1 MKYYHLYMDRQGI
14 SRETHGKLLEL
25 GENWRPTETQ
35 SPTPGKRRWKR
46 WAALA
51 ACALILCLDQLL
63 SDKPF
68 IDGVLAAVYPPA
80 STGEIAQ
87 DALYPGI
94 PDTYGPGETPPGEE
108 GFVVEGPGRGQTVN
122 LPSIPYVHYQS
133 VDGELAADAVPAWD
147 LMEGSF
153 SEELTREDIQKI
165 FWGAEGKPEGAEG
178 DLPWM
183 LFWGG
188 YTLNGSALYD
198 KGGSLL
204 WLYLWGHSDEQGI
217 FFTLT
222 LRPGELPFQCC
233 LYPDLETT
241 DVFGTEVTG
250 WSAWEDRDGD
260 GTEET
265 CLCASEF
272 MAGDVGVFFE
282 TRACGGEDPFAAG
295 SMQNSLLVRQALSQ
309 DGGLYLGHLMTA
321 EEVPQWREAEF
332 SSLEEARQE
341 GDFVPWLPAEDF
353 SGWDEFYGRLTYQEG
368 NEHIL
373 HLRWSWGYDDVTIR
387 VELPEGDTVWGNVV
401 DVSAPETYDLRLY
414 PIPRADSVPEEYR
427 ETVDNPV
434 FRAEDM
440 SREVVEARAYTP
452 NEQGDTNS
460 LRIGFSV
467 LHPDGTLVDYS
478 CEGLSVDQV
487 WGLVQETLA

>member
-94 PDTYGPGETPPGEE
+94 KDTWGPGETPPGEE
-108 GFVVEGPGRGQTVN
+108 SFVVEGPEREQTAN
-122 LPSIPYVHYQS
+122 LPFIPYVHYQS

-188 YTLNGSALYD
+188 YTLNGSALSD
-198 KGGSLL
+198 KGGSLHEP
-204 WLYLWGHSDEQGI
+204 YRRRAGYGVYNGV
-217 FFTLT
+217 
-222 LRPGELPFQCC
+222 PG
-233 LYPDLETT
+233 
-241 DVFGTEVTG
+241 
-250 WSAWEDRDGD
+250 
-260 GTEET
+260 T
-265 CLCASEF
+265 C
-272 MAGDVGVFFE
+272 GRKHGR
-282 TRACGGEDPFAAG
+282 RAC
-295 SMQNSLLVRQALSQ
+295 
-309 DGGLYLGHLMTA
+309 
-321 EEVPQWREAEF
+321 
-332 SSLEEARQE
+332 
-341 GDFVPWLPAEDF
+341 
-353 SGWDEFYGRLTYQEG
+353 SG
-368 NEHIL
+368 I
-373 HLRWSWGYDDVTIR
+373 
-387 VELPEGDTVWGNVV
+387 
-401 DVSAPETYDLRLY
+401 
-414 PIPRADSVPEEYR
+414 
-427 ETVDNPV
+427 
-434 FRAEDM
+434 
-440 SREVVEARAYTP
+440 
-452 NEQGDTNS
+452 
-460 LRIGFSV
+460 
-467 LHPDGTLVDYS
+467 
-478 CEGLSVDQV
+478 
-487 WGLVQETLA
+487 

>member
-1 MKYYHLYMDRQGI
+1 MKYYNLYMERQTI
-14 SRETHGKLLEL
+14 SAQAHERLLAL
-25 GENWRPTETQ
+25 CGQQQGARARPKPRT
-35 SPTPGKRRWKR
+35 GRRVGR

-51 ACALILCLDQLL
+51 ACCAL
-63 SDKPF
+63 
-68 IDGVLAAVYPPA
+68 VLGLGIWRAAAPEQPAGEAVQDAVYP
-80 STGEIAQ
+80 
-87 DALYPGI
+87 GI
-94 PDTYGPGETPPGEE
+94 KDTWGPGETPPGEE
-108 GFVVEGPGRGQTVN
+108 SFVVEGAEREQTVN
-122 LPSIPYVHYQS
+122 LFAIPYVNYQR
-133 VDGELAADAVPAWD
+133 VDGELAADAAPAWY

-153 SEELTREDIQKI
+153 SEELTQEDIQNI

-188 YTLNGSALYD
+188 YTLTGSALYD
-198 KGGSLL
+198 SSGDLL
-204 WLYLWGHSDEQGI
+204 WLNLWGENGETETS
-217 FFTLT
+217 FTLT
-222 LRPGELPFQCC
+222 LRPGELPFNCC

-265 CLCASEF
+265 CLCVSEF
-272 MAGDVGVFFE
+272 MAGEVGVRFE
-282 TRACGGEDPFAAG
+282 VRASGRDEAIF
-295 SMQNSLLVRQALSQ
+295 QNSLLVRQALSQ
-309 DGGLYLGHLMTA
+309 DGGLYLDHLMTA
-321 EEVPQWREAEF
+321 QEVPQWRSAEF

-341 GDFVPWLPAEDF
+341 AEFAPYLPTEDF
-353 SGWDEFYGRLTYQEG
+353 SGYNEFAGRLTYQEG

-401 DVSAPETYDLRLY
+401 DVGAPETYDLRLY
-414 PIPRADSVPEEYR
+414 PVPWADSVPEAYR

-440 SREVVEARAYTP
+440 SRAVVEARAYTP
-452 NEQGDTNS
+452 SEQGDTNS
-460 LRIGFSV
+460 LRIRFAV

-487 WGLVQETLA
+487 WDMVSETLG

>member
-1 MKYYHLYMDRQGI
+1 MKYYKTYMDRQEI
-14 SRETHGKLLEL
+14 SPAGHEKLLEL
-25 GENWRPTETQ
+25 EPRAARPAGR
-35 SPTPGKRRWKR
+35 PWGK

-51 ACALILCLDQLL
+51 ACCALVLGL
-63 SDKPF
+63 
-68 IDGVLAAVYPPA
+68 GVWRAAAPEQPG
-80 STGEIAQ
+80 GETVQ

-94 PDTYGPGETPPGEE
+94 KDTWGPGETPPGEE
-108 GFVVEGPGRGQTVN
+108 SFVVEGSEREQTAN
-122 LPSIPYVHYQS
+122 LPVIPYVHYQS

-147 LMEGSF
+147 LLEGSF

-198 KGGSLL
+198 SGGELL
-204 WLYLWGHSDEQGI
+204 WLYLWGHSDEQGL

-233 LYPDLETT
+233 LYSDLETT

-250 WSAWEDRDGD
+250 WSRWEDRDGD
-260 GTEET
+260 GVKET
-265 CLCASEF
+265 CLCVSEF
-272 MAGDVGVFFE
+272 MAGEVGVYFE
-282 TRACGGEDPFAAG
+282 VQASGGEDPLDSAVF
-295 SMQNSLLVRQALSQ
+295 QNTLLVRQALSQ

-321 EEVPQWREAEF
+321 EEVPAWREAEF

-341 GDFVPWLPAEDF
+341 REFVPYLPAEDF
-353 SGWDEFYGRLTYQEG
+353 TGYGEFSGRMTYQEG
-368 NEHIL
+368 NEHTL
-373 HLRWSWGYDDVTIR
+373 NLRWSWGYDDVTIR

-401 DVSAPETYDLRLY
+401 DVGAPETYDLRLY
-414 PIPRADSVPEEYR
+414 PVPWADSVPEAYR
-427 ETVDNPV
+427 ETVDHPV

-440 SREVVEARAYTP
+440 SRAVVEARAYTP
-452 NEQGDTNS
+452 SEQGDTNS
-460 LRIGFSV
+460 LRIRFAV
-467 LHPDGTLVDYS
+467 LHADGALVDYS
-478 CEGLSVDQV
+478 CEGLSVEQV
-487 WGLVQETLA
+487 WDMVSETLG

>member
-1 MKYYHLYMDRQGI
+1 MKYYNLYMERQTI
-14 SRETHGKLLEL
+14 SAQAHERLLAL
-25 GENWRPTETQ
+25 GGQQQGARARPK
-35 SPTPGKRRWKR
+35 PRAGRRVGR

-51 ACALILCLDQLL
+51 ACCAL
-63 SDKPF
+63 
-68 IDGVLAAVYPPA
+68 VLGLGIWRAAAPEQPAGEAVQDAVYP
-80 STGEIAQ
+80 
-87 DALYPGI
+87 GI
-94 PDTYGPGETPPGEE
+94 KDTWGPGETPPGEE
-108 GFVVEGPGRGQTVN
+108 SFVVEGSEREQTVN
-122 LPSIPYVHYQS
+122 LFAIPYVNYQR
-133 VDGELAADAVPAWD
+133 VDGELAADAAPAWY

-153 SEELTREDIQKI
+153 SEELTQEDIQNI

-188 YTLNGSALYD
+188 YTLTGSALYD
-198 KGGSLL
+198 SGGDLL
-204 WLYLWGHSDEQGI
+204 WLNLWGENGETETS
-217 FFTLT
+217 FTLT
-222 LRPGELPFQCC
+222 LRPGELPFNCC

-265 CLCASEF
+265 CLCVSEF
-272 MAGDVGVFFE
+272 MAGEVGVRFE
-282 TRACGGEDPFAAG
+282 VRASGRDEAIF
-295 SMQNSLLVRQALSQ
+295 QNSLLVREALSQ
-309 DGGLYLGHLMTA
+309 DGGLYLDHLMTA
-321 EEVPQWREAEF
+321 QEVPQWRSAEF

-341 GDFVPWLPAEDF
+341 AEFAPYLPTEDF
-353 SGWDEFYGRLTYQEG
+353 SGYNEFAGRLTYQEG

-401 DVSAPETYDLRLY
+401 DVGAPETYDLRLY
-414 PIPRADSVPEEYR
+414 PVPWADSVPEAYR

-440 SREVVEARAYTP
+440 SRAVVEARAYTP
-452 NEQGDTNS
+452 SEQGDTNS
-460 LRIGFSV
+460 LRIRFAV

-478 CEGLSVDQV
+478 CEGLSVEQV
-487 WGLVQETLA
+487 WDMVSETLG

>member
-1 MKYYHLYMDRQGI
+1 MKYYNLYMERQTI
-14 SRETHGKLLEL
+14 SAQAHERLLAL
-25 GENWRPTETQ
+25 GGQQQGARARPKPRTGRQ
-35 SPTPGKRRWKR
+35 VGR

-51 ACALILCLDQLL
+51 ACCAL
-63 SDKPF
+63 
-68 IDGVLAAVYPPA
+68 VLGLGIWRAAAPEQPAGEAVQDAVYP
-80 STGEIAQ
+80 
-87 DALYPGI
+87 GI
-94 PDTYGPGETPPGEE
+94 KDTWGPGETPPGEE
-108 GFVVEGPGRGQTVN
+108 SFVVEGPEREQTAN
-122 LPSIPYVHYQS
+122 LPFIPYVHYQS
-133 VDGELAADAVPAWD
+133 VDGELAADAAPAWD
-147 LMEGSF
+147 LLEGSF
-153 SEELTREDIQKI
+153 SEELTRADIQNI

-188 YTLNGSALYD
+188 YTLSGSALYD
-198 KGGSLL
+198 RSGDLL
-204 WLYLWGHSDEQGI
+204 WLNLWGENGETETS
-217 FFTLT
+217 FTLT
-222 LRPGELPFQCC
+222 LRPGELPFNCC

-265 CLCASEF
+265 CLCVSEF
-272 MAGDVGVFFE
+272 MAGDVGVRFE
-282 TRACGGEDPFAAG
+282 VRASGRDEAIF
-295 SMQNSLLVRQALSQ
+295 QNSLLVRQALSQ
-309 DGGLYLGHLMTA
+309 DGGLYLDHLMTA
-321 EEVPQWREAEF
+321 QEVPQWRSAEF

-341 GDFVPWLPAEDF
+341 ADFASYLPTEDF
-353 SGWDEFYGRLTYQEG
+353 SGYGEFTGRLTYQEG

-414 PIPRADSVPEEYR
+414 PIPWADSVPEAYR
-427 ETVDNPV
+427 EMVDNPV

-440 SREVVEARAYTP
+440 SRAVVEARAYTP
-452 NEQGDTNS
+452 SEQGDTNS
-460 LRIGFSV
+460 LRIRFAV
-467 LHPDGTLVDYS
+467 LHADGALVDYS